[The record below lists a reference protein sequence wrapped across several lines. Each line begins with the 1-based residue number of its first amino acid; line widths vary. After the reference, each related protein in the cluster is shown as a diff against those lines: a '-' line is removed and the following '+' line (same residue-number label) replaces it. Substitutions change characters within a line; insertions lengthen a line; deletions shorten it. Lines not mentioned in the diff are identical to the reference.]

1 MSRPGKE
8 VKIGH
13 DKRPAPLITTDQP
26 LYNVRSGKPLT
37 DEGGTPL
44 VSQEDSYLLSEAS
57 SAKSTPVTFN
67 TDKNSTVIKKRKI
80 RGDSFS
86 VSGTTVT
93 GVNSFFLSDVAGGD
107 IVFLPTGIS
116 EGIKF
121 YEERIVDSVVD
132 NITFTL
138 RTGPSTNVSGFTV
151 LEKKLVLRASSILSI
166 EEQFP
171 EFSDVSTTIL
181 GVPKA
186 EEQLS
191 LFADVSSYGQDDSR
205 FVFYGADGGTYQPT
219 EWVTRRSELYGDH
232 FRSRLREEKE
242 ESAIVLE
249 AFPTPYTFPYG
260 PEFAVDGLYNAT
272 KYTNWNNFLK
282 LGTLLYTYFS
292 DPINNNGN
300 EVFKN
305 KFLPFSGTLDY
316 SNDNTDFYKS
326 LTEDLNSKYLN
337 LKDFFSQ
344 VDTWTET
351 WRDIQ
356 LDIVTRPNGGLL
368 DAEWIN
374 NLALVQQNLP
384 ENVFP
389 TLTAPGYGTNFGSF
403 IFMQSRRAFRYQPGR
418 ISGYTFGVRTSND
431 ATDSNTITEWGIGN
445 PTDQLV
451 FQVVGSQFN
460 IVRRS
465 VVPLSDSILEQ
476 NSLTPEDQTEKQIDN
491 PFKTDDPAQ
500 QTITQYETVIGSDF
514 WNGDPIDGT
523 GNSRY
528 AAILN
533 RVTMY
538 KIEFGWYGA
547 IGIQFYAFIPVE
559 NNEARWVKLHRL
571 VIENQLDRPCM
582 GDPFYRFIFSLQ
594 IKDNIS
600 LRSPQY
606 IYKYGTSCYIDGGD
620 EGTVEVYS
628 SSSDVK
634 EVKTDKD
641 VSLIGIY
648 PKNTILN
655 STGKEVVNKKTIIP
669 KQLSISA
676 DDLTE
681 IKVVK
686 CTGCPGH
693 GQNYNP
699 NLDSGQI
706 GVNRIFSF
714 QNTGGNSYSQSVIQ
728 LDILNKN
735 VTSTASL
742 GSTEIILNNVDNL
755 RVGDFIDEQ
764 TYFDS
769 ETTITQI
776 DGNTITISKATIAEI
791 PASTSIEIQP
801 LFLETDAF
809 SKIIRPGFWN
819 VYLGEFTGQVAT
831 LGYTSCTLDG
841 WSAERGNEENEQPF
855 QKISETSDLFRIMPT
870 QVKIGGVV
878 TNTPQTGW
886 EARLSNYGLVA
897 ASSIPISGRFNE
909 FLWMNTDPRESSANG
924 SQYSDFK
931 FGVTNY
937 RPQTNAGPND
947 VLADLT
953 GWKDLSGV
961 DYDTLPLD
969 ARLEAEWHSEGVGKD
984 ANGYEVGET
993 TFGRIMP
1000 FTVDYRIKRPPG
1012 SNSGRCSFAEVT
1024 VQDPQSVSV
1033 QQLLGSDLNLSQ
1045 ADQDADPDYDA
1056 AATYL
1061 RTSGGGSFN
1070 FGFNPKGGE
1079 IGHNPVQQD
1088 EVPNTGTGEYFLTD
1102 TRSYTDNSGGSP
1114 INYEYVKI
1122 SGPIVTQTNPV
1133 ENTAIWFTAVEL
1145 RSYRVLRKKAF
1156 NFKPF
1161 PLYFF
1166 VDTRDNSR
1174 LNSIVITEQTEFKN
1188 TYNPRWYTSPGMAVD
1203 AGSIQVGP
1211 VGNTTTSTG
1220 DLTLPPAN
1228 YDEKERLSSAS
1239 IDIQN
1244 TNQLR
1249 PYTVID
1255 TFYVSNQT
1263 KTIDLTNIFD
1273 FDKELITPDLLNT
1286 EAVFFIGRSKS
1297 GSDTN
1302 VQATVTYVE
1311 QQ

>member
-1 MSRPGKE
+1 MGRPGKE

-13 DKRPAPLITTDQP
+13 DKRPAPQITTDQP
-26 LYNVRSGKPLT
+26 LYNIRSGKPLT

-44 VSQEDSYLLSEAS
+44 VSQEDTFILTEAS
-57 SAKSTPVTFN
+57 SAKATPVTFN
-67 TDKNSTVIKKRKI
+67 TDPNTNLIKKKKI

-86 VSGTTVT
+86 VNGITVT
-93 GVNSFFLSDVAGGD
+93 GTNSFFVSDVSGGD
-107 IVFLPTGIS
+107 VIFLPTGFS
-116 EGIKF
+116 EGVKF
-121 YEERIVDSVVD
+121 YEERFVDTVID
-132 NITFTL
+132 NATLTL
-138 RTGPSTNVSGFTV
+138 RTPPSTNVNLFT
-151 LEKKLVLRASSILSI
+151 LLQKKLVVRLSSNWKV

-186 EEQLS
+186 EEQIS

-205 FVFYGADGGTYQPT
+205 FVFYRDDGGTYQPE

-249 AFPTPYTFPYG
+249 AFPTPYIFPYG
-260 PEFAVDGLYNAT
+260 PRFAVDGLYDET
-272 KYTNWNNFLK
+272 KYANWNNFLK
-282 LGTLLYTYFS
+282 LGTILYTYFS
-292 DPINNNGN
+292 NPANNNGN
-300 EVFKN
+300 EAFKN
-305 KFLPFSGTLDY
+305 KFIPFNGTLDY
-316 SNDNTDFYKS
+316 TSIDFYES
-326 LTEDLNSKYLN
+326 FTDPLNSKYLD
-337 LKDFFSQ
+337 LKNFFGQ
-344 VDTWTET
+344 VDIWTET

-356 LDIVTRPNGGLL
+356 LDRVTRPNGGLL

-374 NLALVQQNLP
+374 SLAIVQANLP
-384 ENVFP
+384 ESVFP
-389 TLTAPGYGTNFGSF
+389 TLTAPGYGTNYGSF

-418 ISGYTFGVRTSND
+418 ISGYTFGIRTSND

-465 VVPLSDSILEQ
+465 IVPLSDSILAQ
-476 NSLTPEDQTEKQIDN
+476 NSLNPEDQKEIVVRNPQRSDN
-491 PFKTDDPAQ
+491 PEEEEM
-500 QTITQYETVIGSDF
+500 IQYETVISSDF
-514 WNGDPIDGT
+514 WNGDPLDGT

-571 VIENQLDRPCM
+571 VIENQLDQPCM

-641 VSLIGIY
+641 ISLIGIY

-655 STGKEVVNKKTIIP
+655 STGQKIINKKTIVP

-699 NLDSGQI
+699 NLDSGENGI
-706 GVNRIFSF
+706 SRIFSF
-714 QNTGGNSYSQSVIQ
+714 QSTGGGSYSQSTIN
-728 LDILNKN
+728 LDLLSKT
-735 VTSTASL
+735 VTSAVSI
-742 GSTEIILNNVDNL
+742 GATEITLNNVNNL

-764 TYFDS
+764 NYFDQ
-769 ETTITQI
+769 ETTIAEI
-776 DGNTITISKATIAEI
+776 AGNTITLNKATVAEI

-801 LFLETDAF
+801 LFLQTDAF
-809 SKIIRPGFWN
+809 AKIIRPGFWN
-819 VYLGEFTGQVAT
+819 VYLGEFSDSIGT
-831 LGYTSCTLDG
+831 LGYTTSILDG
-841 WSAERGNEENEQPF
+841 WSAERGDEPYDEEF
-855 QKISETSDLFRIMPT
+855 KKISETSDGFRVMPD
-870 QVKIGGVV
+870 QVRISGSIVNIPKTSWQARISQYGKI
-878 TNTPQTGW
+878 
-886 EARLSNYGLVA
+886 A
-897 ASSIPISGRFNE
+897 ASSIPISGRLNQ
-909 FLWMNTDPRESSANG
+909 FLWMNTYPRESSANG
-924 SQYSDFK
+924 SQYADFK
-931 FGVTNY
+931 FGVTNFQ
-937 RPQTNAGPND
+937 PQTNAGPND

-953 GWKDLSGV
+953 GWRDLTG
-961 DYDTLPLD
+961 TIINNLPQE
-969 ARLEAEWHSEGVGKD
+969 ARLETEWHSEGVGKD
-984 ANGYEVGET
+984 ANGYETGET
-993 TFGRIMP
+993 TFGRIMS
-1000 FTVDYRIKRPPG
+1000 FTYDYRIKNPPG
-1012 SNSGRCSFAEVT
+1012 TNTGRCSYANVT
-1024 VQDPQSVSV
+1024 VLDPQSISV
-1033 QQLLGSDLNLSQ
+1033 QQLLGETLNLTQ
-1045 ADQDADPDYDA
+1045 EQQDADPDYDA
-1056 AATYL
+1056 TATYL
-1061 RTSGGGSFN
+1061 RTPPGAGSFN
-1070 FGFNPKGGE
+1070 FGFNPVGGE
-1079 IGHNPVQQD
+1079 VAYNPVQQD
-1088 EVPNTGTGEYFLTD
+1088 KVPDTGTGKYFTTD
-1102 TRSYTDNSGGSP
+1102 TKSYTDTSGASP
-1114 INYEYVKI
+1114 VDYQYVKI
-1122 SGPIVTQTNPV
+1122 SGPIITQTTDIIDTV
-1133 ENTAIWFTAVEL
+1133 IWFTSVEI
-1145 RSYRVLRKKAF
+1145 RSFRKLAKKAF

-1161 PLYFF
+1161 PLYFY

-1174 LNSIVITEQTEFKN
+1174 LNSVVITEQTEFKN
-1188 TYNPRWYTSPGMAVD
+1188 TYNPKWYTSDDISVD
-1203 AGSIQVGP
+1203 AGSVEVGP
-1211 VGNTTTSTG
+1211 IGNTTITTG

-1239 IDIQN
+1239 VDIQN

-1263 KTIDLTNIFD
+1263 KTVDLTNIFD
-1273 FDKELITPDLLNT
+1273 FEKELITPDLLNT

-1302 VQATVTYVE
+1302 VQATVTFVE